1 MSLTLAYN
9 ARYLMVRKASTAL
22 TIGGMALVVAVFT
35 ATFMLSNGLH
45 ETLAK
50 GGSEQNSVVIQRG
63 SQNEI
68 QSGITRAQAGVILAD
83 DGVQREA
90 NNLPLST
97 SDVVVLVSL
106 KKRDDNGPSNVTL
119 RGTQAAASRI
129 RDKVRLVSGRLP
141 APGTREALV
150 GQAIF
155 RKFKG
160 TEPGQSIRL
169 LGMEWLITGIFEAD
183 GSGYESEIWTDADLL
198 MATTRRT
205 QFSSLTFRI
214 KPGTD
219 FGAMKTRLENDK
231 RLSMQVKTEKEFY
244 ADQSH
249 ALSLF
254 INFVGSFVSI
264 IFSLGAILGAMITMY
279 SSVANRTQEIGTLR
293 ALGFTRSTVFAAFL
307 KESLLLGLCGGL
319 LGLVLASLLSFS
331 KVSTTNFDTFAEV
344 AFNFSLSP
352 GIALQSLIFALLMGI
367 IGGAL
372 PAFRAARLK
381 IVDALRAD

>member
-22 TIGGMALVVAVFT
+22 TVGGMALVVAVFT

-50 GGSEQNSVVIQRG
+50 GGSDQNVVVIQRG

-68 QSGITRAQAGVILAD
+68 QSGISREQAGVILAD
-83 DGVQREA
+83 EAIQREA
-90 NNLPLST
+90 ANQPLAT
-97 SDVVVLVSL
+97 RDVVVLVSL
-106 KKRDDNGPSNVTL
+106 KKRADDGPSNVTM
-119 RGTQAAASRI
+119 RGTQASASRI
-129 RDKVRLVSGRLP
+129 REKVRLVSGRLP

-160 TEPGQSIRL
+160 TDPGQSIRL

-183 GSGYESEIWTDADLL
+183 GSGYESEIWADADLL
-198 MATTRRT
+198 MSTTKRN
-205 QFSSLTFRI
+205 QYSSLTFRVT
-214 KPGTD
+214 PGAD
-219 FGAMKTRLENDK
+219 FAALKTRLENDR
-231 RLSMQVKTEKEFY
+231 RLVLQVKTEKQFY

-264 IFSLGAILGAMITMY
+264 IFSIGAILGAMITMY

-293 ALGFTRSTVFAAFL
+293 ALGFTRKTVFAAFL
-307 KESLLLGLCGGL
+307 KESLLLGFCGGL

-352 GIALQSLIFALLMGI
+352 GIAAQSIVFALLMGI
-367 IGGAL
+367 VGGAL